1 MIGILLANRYKI
13 VEKIG
18 GGGMADVFRA
28 IDEVL
33 QEEVA
38 VKVLRQQYVHDDDF
52 VKRFRREAHSVASL
66 SHENVVKIF
75 DIGEEKE
82 IYYIVMEYVK
92 GSTLKEVIQRKGK
105 LSIKEALKIA
115 EQIALALDH
124 AHQHHIIHRDIKPHN
139 ILIGNQG
146 QVKVTDFGIARAVS
160 SATITQAGSVLGSVH
175 YLSPEQARGGW
186 TDEKTDL
193 YSLGVVL
200 YEMITGSLPFSG
212 DSPISVALKH
222 LQENFI
228 YPRELDPSIP
238 QSVENIILRA
248 LMKDPLKRYAS
259 AEEMFKDIK
268 TALDPKRIHE
278 PRILLETDVFDDDEE
293 NTITIPAMKEFNA
306 NDAYSTQ
313 SRKNKKRS
321 LRPKLVP
328 ILTIFFLLLLGVFGF
343 QYISSKL
350 VVPEIEAPLLEGKS
364 KEDAIKL
371 LQELNLTYKIEEK
384 TDPVVE
390 KGKVIKQEPYPGE
403 TMKTSQSITLY
414 ISLGKEKVAMPNL
427 LNKQQRQA
435 KIFLQQLG
443 FNENH
448 IEIKKEFNNEV
459 PSGEVFKQEPNA
471 EEMVVPD
478 EQKVILFISEGKEQ
492 LKMPNLIG
500 RDEAEAVAMVTAIGL
515 VPRVQKDYS
524 YQQPEGKVYRQFPF
538 DPNQEV
544 TAGDQVDIY
553 VSLGYPKELKSIY
566 SDLLVDL
573 EEDESAEITIILR
586 DARGTDVIWKKETIT
601 GPKFY
606 DNIELLLLPD
616 QQGTINVYK
625 NGKLVKM
632 KTVQYY

>member
-1 MIGILLANRYKI
+1 M
-13 VEKIG
+13 EKIG

>member
-105 LSIKEALKIA
+105 LPIKEALKIA

-160 SATITQAGSVLGSVH
+160 SATITQTGSVLGSVH

>member
-105 LSIKEALKIA
+105 LPIKEALKIA

-160 SATITQAGSVLGSVH
+160 SATITQTGSVLGSVH

-586 DARGTDVIWKKETIT
+586 DARGKDVIWKKETIT

>member
-1 MIGILLANRYKI
+1 M
-13 VEKIG
+13 EKIG

-105 LSIKEALKIA
+105 LPIKEALKIA

-160 SATITQAGSVLGSVH
+160 SATITQTGSVLGSVH

-586 DARGTDVIWKKETIT
+586 DARGKDVIWKKETIT

>member
-1 MIGILLANRYKI
+1 M
-13 VEKIG
+13 EKIG

-105 LSIKEALKIA
+105 LPIKEALKIA

-160 SATITQAGSVLGSVH
+160 SATITQTGSVLGSVH